1 MAGILNSKQRIMDV
15 IITEN
20 GRRQIVDNSFDI
32 KYASFS
38 DHGVFYSNDG
48 TGVADQADLRI
59 MFEANTSN
67 TDTIIPE
74 INDTN
79 GISIDTS
86 AGSRITNGRFYTSG
100 SVSLNTSTLKTGSI
114 DVFSSSAEIIKT
126 SIDNFDRLQ
135 IIGTDSGLNSEKHFK
150 LTRSEINFNEAQS
163 INSVLENCYPV
174 YADPDLSNQLNFRYM
189 PPTCMKDNISQP
201 LASYPKFQSKTP
213 YASIDT
219 LKAELY
225 SNGQSESFEIK
236 STYSTDLICQLFEI
250 GPKGISKLVIVDYG
264 SYHDSFGNFKGQLY
278 HLGKL
283 YKDANNIPKF
293 IKLLCVL
300 FE

>member
-20 GRRQIVDNSFDI
+20 GRRQIVDNKFDI

-48 TGVADQADLRI
+48 SGVADQADLRI

-67 TDTIIPE
+67 TDIIIPE

-86 AGSRITNGRFYTSG
+86 AGNKITNSRFYTSG
-100 SVSLNTSTLKTGSI
+100 SVNLNTSTLQTGSI
-114 DVFSSSAEIIKT
+114 NVFSSSAEIIKT
-126 SIDNFDRLQ
+126 AIDNFDRLQ
-135 IIGTDSGLNSEKHFK
+135 IIGTDSGFSTEKYFR
-150 LTRSEINFNEAQS
+150 LERSEISFNEAS
-163 INSVLENCYPV
+163 PRIEVIEKCYPLFS
-174 YADPDLSNQLNFRYM
+174 DPALSNQLNFRYM
-189 PPTCMKDNISQP
+189 PPVYLDENTSHE
-201 LASYPKFQSKTP
+201 LAEYPKFQSKSPHST
-213 YASIDT
+213 IDT
-219 LKAELY
+219 LKEELY
-225 SNGQSESFEIK
+225 SDGQSESFKIE
-236 STYSTDLICQLFEI
+236 STYSTDLLCQLFEI
-250 GPKGISKLVIVDYG
+250 GPTGISKLAIVDYG
-264 SYHDSFGNFKGQLY
+264 SYYDSFGNFKGQLY

-283 YKDANNIPKF
+283 YKDKNNIPKF